1 MGEEGDK
8 SAGSNIGSDGNTHS
22 LAGASLTEDPPH
34 TQPIARNRAR
44 NPLGPPRSQPPRA
57 SPQPS
62 QSKNFEFVLVTDN
75 ESRRQVRRHAMRQ
88 YMHQR
93 RIDSIAR
100 LETSRL
106 PVGGWTSRKPLD
118 GFVSDAPSTTVDIDD
133 ENSPPSDT
141 KSSVREQERRSA
153 GKGKAPARIP
163 IPKLHSVKRGDLSP
177 PSKASPECPEPQ
189 IGPGGGGTQDPFG
202 SYPIP
207 VCYADHQLI
216 QHCKSKLLLGWHRS
230 RWR

>member
-8 SAGSNIGSDGNTHS
+8 NVGPVGPSVESDVNTHS
-22 LAGASLTEDPPH
+22 LADASVPEDLSH
-34 TQPIARNRAR
+34 TQQPARNRVR
-44 NPLGPPRSQPPRA
+44 NALGPSRNQPSRTNSQA
-57 SPQPS
+57 S

-106 PVGGWTSRKPLD
+106 PVGGWTSRKPVD
-118 GFVSDAPSTTVDIDD
+118 GFVSEPSSTTVDVCD
-133 ENSPPSDT
+133 ENSPPTDT
-141 KSSVREQERRSA
+141 KFPVREQERHAA
-153 GKGKAPARIP
+153 GKGKAPSRMP
-163 IPKLHSVKRGDLSP
+163 IPKLHGVKRGDTP
-177 PSKASPECPEPQ
+177 PPTKAGPECPEPQ
-189 IGPGGGGTQDPFG
+189 LGLVGGGTQDPFG

-216 QHCKSKLLLGWHRS
+216 QHCKSGHS
-230 RWR
+230 Y